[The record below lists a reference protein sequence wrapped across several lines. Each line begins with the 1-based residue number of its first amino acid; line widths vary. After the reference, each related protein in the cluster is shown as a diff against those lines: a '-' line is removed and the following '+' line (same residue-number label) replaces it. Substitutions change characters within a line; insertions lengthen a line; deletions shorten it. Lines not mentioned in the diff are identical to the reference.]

1 MSIKIVRNSLLK
13 SSISIGSIRKSV
25 TSFTE
30 GMKGAQKKASEIVEQ
45 TGEDNKFLRSLISKD
60 KSFFRKRRESVRR
73 KEREDEIEAST
84 VGGSIKR
91 QGSILGKST
100 RGFLGRILDFLG
112 IVILG
117 WMVTELPRMIKTA
130 QTQIEN
136 TKEVINNLRQFTNV
150 TGNILEGMGGML
162 NNALTTIRGYNFDED
177 RQSIKKAGDEIERGF
192 ESLNNDIIESFNVFN
207 DPKQA
212 YNNNSWTKFPD
223 PNDGEESGQGEVQE
237 DGESEE
243 ENITDGEKEE
253 VKNQWWDVLDLF
265 PNKKKEK
272 DNKSED
278 GEKKDESGDEKG
290 TFSEV
295 KAKPTMGTPTRD
307 ADGNIDGYEKTFKGT
322 VGFQD
327 PDVGFGPNSNE
338 PSQDEIDDAVKENK
352 SQEAEFNMF
361 NKGGEVKGIGG
372 IDQIP
377 AKLTKGEFVV
387 QKHIAE
393 KHKEF
398 LSMFNSGKLS
408 PRKAINQAKQSIDL
422 DAFKASF
429 NEKNIEEMMSG
440 ASTAMDQ
447 VGKLPFDKLGDFP
460 IGEFTK
466 DIEGITEKVSNFRPE
481 RKSKSTIMI
490 RNSESTSGSSQPPV
504 VTKSKKSG
512 PSIVVNGSSVN
523 STIKTLQ
530 ELESAFT

>member
-25 TSFTE
+25 TSFTK

-117 WMVTELPRMIKTA
+117 WMVTQLPRMIKTA

-136 TKEVINNLRQFTNV
+136 IKEVINNLRQFTNV
-150 TGNILEGMGGML
+150 TGNILDGMSGML
-162 NNALTTIRGYNFDED
+162 TNSLTTIRGYNFDED
-177 RQSIKKAGDEIERGF
+177 RQRIKKAGDEIERGF
-192 ESLNNDIIESFNVFN
+192 ESLNSDIIESFNLFN

-237 DGESEE
+237 DGDSEE

-278 GEKKDESGDEKG
+278 GNDEEKKDESTDQKDDQKVEGQKN
-290 TFSEV
+290 
-295 KAKPTMGTPTRD
+295 
-307 ADGNIDGYEKTFKGT
+307 NIDAESIKEDSNNKKP
-322 VGFQD
+322 D
-327 PDVGFGPNSNE
+327 PDKGL
-338 PSQDEIDDAVKENK
+338 SQEEIDSAVQENK

-422 DAFKASF
+422 DALKGSMPTFD
-429 NEKNIEEMMSG
+429 EKSIQEMMSG

-512 PSIVVNGSSVN
+512 PSIVVNGASVN

>member
-25 TSFTE
+25 TSFTK
-30 GMKGAQKKASEIVEQ
+30 GMKGAQKTASEIVEQ

-117 WMVTELPRMIKTA
+117 WMVTQLPRMIKTA

-136 TKEVINNLRQFTNV
+136 IKEVINNLRQFTNV
-150 TGNILEGMGGML
+150 TGNILDGMGGML
-162 NNALTTIRGYNFDED
+162 TNALTTIRGYNFDED
-177 RQSIKKAGDEIERGF
+177 RQRIKKAGDEIERGF
-192 ESLNNDIIESFNVFN
+192 ESLNTDIIESFNVFN

-212 YNNNSWTKFPD
+212 YNSTDWTKFPD

-237 DGESEE
+237 DVGSEE

-265 PNKKKEK
+265 PNKKKKGDNEENVDDTEKTDSDKNEDLPKEEVKGKDTSPDGEDLKQNDNNRGPDVKELEGDDLTNEKAVEQEKSLK
-272 DNKSED
+272 DN
-278 GEKKDESGDEKG
+278 
-290 TFSEV
+290 
-295 KAKPTMGTPTRD
+295 
-307 ADGNIDGYEKTFKGT
+307 NITK
-322 VGFQD
+322 
-327 PDVGFGPNSNE
+327 
-338 PSQDEIDDAVKENK
+338 
-352 SQEAEFNMF
+352 FNR
-361 NKGGEVKGIGG
+361 GGEVKGIGG

-377 AKLTKGEFVV
+377 AKLTKGEFVI

-422 DAFKASF
+422 DAFKGSMPNF
-429 NEKNIEEMMSG
+429 DEKSIQEMMSG

-512 PSIVVNGSSVN
+512 PSIVVNGASVN